1 MSLEALVAR
10 IIDDGQVDLDEALDF
25 EREVFEDGVIERTEA
40 DAAFA
45 INDACTDG
53 NNHPEWERVF
63 VRTVSAYVL
72 EDDVTPGVVDD
83 NEAEYLIE
91 NIEGDGVVDGVERA
105 LLVNIQA
112 QATSISPIL
121 AEKITE
127 WGV

>member
-25 EREVFEDGVIERTEA
+25 EREVFEDNFIERAEA

-45 INDACTDG
+45 INDACSGG

-72 EDDVTPGVVDD
+72 EDETTPGVVDD
-83 NEAEYLIE
+83 DEAEYLIE
-91 NIEGDGVVDGVERA
+91 NIEGDGVVDGAERA
-105 LLVNIQA
+105 LLVNIRTL
-112 QATSISPIL
+112 ATSISPVL
-121 AEKITE
+121 TEKFTE